1 MRFGRRQTLQK
12 TVAGL
17 VGATLCFSAG
27 SATADEPFK
36 LANSQL
42 EPIKWSELAGWRAD
56 DHLAAFA
63 AYQTSCQ
70 VLLKSQLSD
79 KRGPVYRALWNLCRS
94 ASGVRPQDRNT
105 ARAFFEENFQPVR
118 IARLGEAEGL
128 LTGYFE
134 PVVRGS
140 RFPSPEFYVPVYRR
154 PRDLIAAGY
163 KPGSHAFPNKG
174 VRIGRLDEKNQLVP
188 HYDRGAI
195 EAGALDGQKLE
206 ICWLKDP
213 FDLLAIQIEGSG
225 RVILE
230 DGTPLRINYDSHN
243 GYPFTSLS
251 RAFVERNLI
260 SREDISMQRIR
271 EWMADHPEEAS
282 KLRAANR
289 SYVFFRITGLTNE
302 GEPVGAQGVPLTPGR
317 SIAVDR
323 LHEYGTPFFIEANLP
338 IESAE
343 PLSAF
348 RRLMIAQDTG
358 SAIVGPARA
367 DLYWGTGDAA
377 ARIASRIRHPGRFVM
392 LLPRE
397 IDIIETARHVPLPAP
412 KPKVLQLAELN
423 KHDNGKVDSARD
435 EDWPRQAGALRP
447 PTRDCATGSGVYC
460 GHKSS
465 VAIMNKHLP
474 TTSQGI
480 PGGNRQQKR
489 QQQDGQKQKLAEQ
502 RQPGVQESSA
512 RQQPQIQGRGPQQ
525 KQQPQAMERRGQQNK
540 QQPPTTQG
548 RGAQPKQRLQDMEH
562 HRPQNKQ
569 QPPSTQGHGAQQNQ
583 LPQAIERRSPQQKQ
597 PPQVLERRGP
607 QEKQQPQAM
616 ERYRPQHKQQTLTTV
631 GSGAQQKQLP
641 QAREGREPHQRQQPK
656 VTERRAGGQ
665 LQ

>member
-1 MRFGRRQTLQK
+1 MRFGRRRTLPK

-17 VGATLCFSAG
+17 VGTTLCFSAG

-271 EWMADHPEEAS
+271 EWMAAHPEEAS
-282 KLRAANR
+282 NVRAANR

-338 IESAE
+338 IDSAK

-348 RRLMIAQDTG
+348 GRLMIAQDTG

-367 DLYWGTGDAA
+367 DLYWGAGDDA

-397 IDIIETARHVPLPAP
+397 IDIIETARHVPLPVP
-412 KPKVLQLAELN
+412 KPKVLQLAEV
-423 KHDNGKVDSARD
+423 KHDKGKVDSAPD
-435 EDWPRQAGALRP
+435 EDWPRQVGARRP
-447 PTRDCATGSGVYC
+447 PTRDCATRSGIYC
-460 GHKSS
+460 GHKSP
-465 VAIMNKHLP
+465 VALMTKHLP

-489 QQQDGQKQKLAEQ
+489 QQQDGQKQKAAEQ
-502 RQPGVQESSA
+502 PQPAMQRSP
-512 RQQPQIQGRGPQQ
+512 QQPQIQGRDVQQ
-525 KQQPQAMERRGQQNK
+525 KQQLQAMERHRPENKQQPSPTQGRGAQQKQQLQAMERHRRQKK

-548 RGAQPKQRLQDMEH
+548 R
-562 HRPQNKQ
+562 
-569 QPPSTQGHGAQQNQ
+569 SAQQKQ
-583 LPQAIERRSPQQKQ
+583 LPAAIERRSPQQKQ
-597 PPQVLERRGP
+597 PPQVL
-607 QEKQQPQAM
+607 
-616 ERYRPQHKQQTLTTV
+616 
-631 GSGAQQKQLP
+631 
-641 QAREGREPHQRQQPK
+641 
-656 VTERRAGGQ
+656 
-665 LQ
+665 